1 MDQITRPHWWYTE
14 KEKKY
19 GPLNQEELASLIQ
32 RGDID
37 PRTML
42 WKEGMESWLPL
53 NEIKELQPL
62 KAAIPPPLPLKVS
75 ADPLTFP
82 MATRW
87 SRFFARIFDL
97 WWENLLVAFILGS
110 VLGRYSADF
119 VEWING
125 PGASQL
131 FGILCIPFALIL
143 DAIVYRLI
151 GNTPGKALL
160 GLKVG
165 LLDASTLSFS
175 QFLSRNMVIWVKGL
189 VFGFPL
195 INLFAMAHQSGRLGK
210 GQQASYD
217 ESTGYRVRAEPIG
230 WVRKSSFGVAF
241 LGLFVVMAVLNSMDQ
256 ATQREAILSSTSEN
270 YSWVNPVTSLSA
282 KIDSRWKNSTQQNTD
297 GQQIYMFSE
306 RADRA
311 FVILGVEHAPSFTL
325 DDYVQA
331 LRKSTATNMRFSDGG
346 RYFEKSG
353 KQAWQGSGEMVDTT
367 SNRLHVQV
375 VRVGNDFWRIVKVQ
389 TTPYEYSD
397 HLVTQLQDDL
407 WKTVF

>member
-1 MDQITRPHWWYTE
+1 MTAWWYAE
-14 KEKKY
+14 KEKKT
-19 GPLNQEELASLIQ
+19 GPLEQDELASLIQ
-32 RGDID
+32 RGKIG

-53 NEIKELQPL
+53 NEIEELQML
-62 KAAIPPPLPLKVS
+62 NAAVPPPLPPKVS
-75 ADPLTFP
+75 TDPLTFP

-87 SRFFARIFDL
+87 PRFFARIFDM
-97 WWENLLVAFILGS
+97 WWETLLVTFVLGA
-110 VLGRYSADF
+110 VLGRYSAGF

-131 FGILCIPFALIL
+131 FGILCLPFSLIL
-143 DAIVYRLI
+143 DAAIYRLI

-165 LLDASTLSFS
+165 LLDASPLSFG
-175 QFLSRNMVIWVKGL
+175 QYLSRNMTIWVKGL
-189 VFGFPL
+189 AFGFPL
-195 INLFAMAHQSGRLGK
+195 INLFTMAHQSGRLGK

-217 ESTGYRVRAEPIG
+217 ESTGYRVRAKPIG
-230 WVRKSSFGVAF
+230 WMRKSSFGVAF
-241 LGLFVVMAVLNSMDQ
+241 LGLFVVMAVLNSMEQ
-256 ATQREAILSSTSEN
+256 TAQREAILSSASEN

-311 FVILGVEHAPSFTL
+311 VVILAVEHAPGFAL

-331 LRKSTATNMRFSDGG
+331 FRKSTAANMRFTDGG
-346 RYFEKSG
+346 RYFEQSG
-353 KQAWQGSGEMVDTT
+353 KQAWQGSGEMVDAT

-375 VRVGNDFWRIVKVQ
+375 VRVGNDFWRIVKIQ
-389 TTPYEYSD
+389 TMPYEYSD
-397 HLVTQLQDDL
+397 HLVTQLQDGL

>member
-1 MDQITRPHWWYTE
+1 MTTWWYAE
-14 KEKKY
+14 KDKKT
-19 GPLNQEELASLIQ
+19 GPLEQGELAPLIQ
-32 RGDID
+32 SGKIG

-53 NEIKELQPL
+53 DEIEELQPL
-62 KAAIPPPLPLKVS
+62 KEAVPPPLPPKISV
-75 ADPLTFP
+75 DPLTYP
-82 MATRW
+82 MASRW
-87 SRFFARIFDL
+87 PRFFARIFDV
-97 WWENLLVAFILGS
+97 WWEILLVSFALGAL
-110 VLGRYSADF
+110 LGRYSAGF

-131 FGILCIPFALIL
+131 FGILCLPFALII
-143 DAIVYRLI
+143 DAVIYRLI

-165 LLDASTLSFS
+165 LLDASPLSFG
-175 QFLSRNMVIWVKGL
+175 QYLGRNFSIWLKGL
-189 VFGFPL
+189 ALGFPL
-195 INLFAMAHQSGRLGK
+195 INFFTMAHQSGRLGK

-217 ESTGYRVRAEPIG
+217 ESTGYRVRAKPIG
-230 WVRKSSFGVAF
+230 WVRKSSFGIAF
-241 LGLFVVMAVLNSMDQ
+241 LGLFVVMAVLNSMEQ
-256 ATQREAILSSTSEN
+256 AAQREAILSSASEN

-282 KIDSRWKNSTQQNTD
+282 KIDSRWKNSTQKNTD

-311 FVILGVEHAPSFTL
+311 VVILGVEHAPGLTL

-331 LRKSTATNMRFSDGG
+331 FRRSTAENMRFSDGG

-353 KQAWQGSGEMVDTT
+353 KQAWQGSGEMVDAG

-375 VRVGNDFWRIVKVQ
+375 VRVGGDFWRVVTIQVM
-389 TTPYEYSD
+389 PYAYSD
-397 HLVTQLQDDL
+397 ELVTQLQDSL
-407 WKTVF
+407 WQTVF